1 MRYFLDTSA
10 LVKIYHKEEGSE
22 NVLTVY
28 KSEKIIISELSIV
41 ELLSAVHR
49 KYREE
54 EIDELTLNA
63 VCDKFTEDLE
73 TRYDVIPF
81 SSVIIDKACNL
92 IHKHGRWKSLR
103 TLDSLQ
109 LAFFLIYCDKQE
121 DAFLC
126 ADKRLLELAIAEDV
140 LVIDVLTHG

>member
-22 NVLTVY
+22 KVLDFY
-28 KSEKIIISELSIV
+28 KKEKIIISELSIV
-41 ELLSAVHR
+41 EFLSAVYR

-54 EIDELTLNA
+54 EIDEPTLNA
-63 VCDKFTEDLE
+63 VRSKFNEDLE

-81 SSVIIDKACNL
+81 SPIIIDKACSIIAEL
-92 IHKHGRWKSLR
+92 GEEKSLR

-109 LAFFLIYCDKQE
+109 LSFFLIYCDRQE

-126 ADKRLLELAIAEDV
+126 ADKRLLDVAIAEEV
-140 LVIDVLTHG
+140 LVIDALQ